1 MTQGANF
8 TPIMGGG
15 SPQTPLIM
23 QGAKAEGKGLGW
35 RPRARRGWKF
45 LLFLDI
51 TKRTHKGKFFLNI
64 SHSYCICALP
74 YMTWTY
80 SKNMRLLG
88 PRSWEEG
95 QGEGGNSHFF
105 LILQKGPTNK
115 SFLFLNISC
124 WNRNSALPHMGLTY
138 PEKMRLL
145 GPRSWEEGQEEGGNS
160 HFFWILQKGP
170 NNKSFLLLNM
180 SCSNRNSALPHM
192 SPTYPEKMS
201 LLGPS
206 SWEEIAH
213 KQTYRRTDHR
223 NSPPFSLASA

>member
-1 MTQGANF
+1 MVEKLALQYPNSLPLSARIFRNYAPRMGGGSPQTPLMTQGANF
-8 TPIMGGG
+8 TPIMGGE

-74 YMTWTY
+74 YMTCTY

-115 SFLFLNISC
+115 SFLFLNI
-124 WNRNSALPHMGLTY
+124 
-138 PEKMRLL
+138 
-145 GPRSWEEGQEEGGNS
+145 
-160 HFFWILQKGP
+160 F
-170 NNKSFLLLNM
+170 
-180 SCSNRNSALPHM
+180 CSNRRSALPHM

-213 KQTYRRTDHR
+213 KQTYRRTDHE
-223 NSPPFSLASA
+223 NPPPFSLASA